1 MDQIVYYHSR
11 YCPEFFGVKKIPE
24 IPEIARSF
32 GISFIR
38 VSRRRIEAERELKKI
53 KKEETDPNLKS

>member
-11 YCPEFFGVKKIPE
+11 YCPELFGVKK

-38 VSRRRIEAERELKKI
+38 VSRRRIEAERELKRI